1 MGKQFFTDLSVKE
14 PMYQAV
20 DEAALDAAEELV
32 ALPKRKYIFKNANF
46 FSSLFANLV

>member
-20 DEAALDAAEELV
+20 DEATLDAAEELV
-32 ALPKRKYIFKNANF
+32 ALPKRKYFSKNAIF
-46 FSSLFANLV
+46 FSLLVANLV